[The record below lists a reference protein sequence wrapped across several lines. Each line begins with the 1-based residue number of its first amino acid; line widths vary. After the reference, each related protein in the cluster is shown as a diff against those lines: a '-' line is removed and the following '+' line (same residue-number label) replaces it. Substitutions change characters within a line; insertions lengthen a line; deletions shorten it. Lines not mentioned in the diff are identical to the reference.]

1 MQYKKTDQTYITKV
15 ADFGLAAIK
24 PKAKKTIR
32 ADPRGT
38 PLTRAPE
45 VMVLRHCSL
54 AVTNAEGFIHYRSCS
69 GNPSTRR
76 PTSTPLA

>member
-1 MQYKKTDQTYITKV
+1 MGGVQYKKTDQTILTKV

-45 VMVLRHCSL
+45 VRHGSASECLKANSM
-54 AVTNAEGFIHYRSCS
+54 NA
-69 GNPSTRR
+69 
-76 PTSTPLA
+76 L

>member
-1 MQYKKTDQTYITKV
+1 MCGSNAQQYKRTDQTYITKV

-45 VMVLRHCSL
+45 VS
-54 AVTNAEGFIHYRSCS
+54 
-69 GNPSTRR
+69 PRR
-76 PTSTPLA
+76 PRAAAHATRHTTTHVTPDV

>member
-1 MQYKKTDQTYITKV
+1 V

-45 VMVLRHCSL
+45 VLL
-54 AVTNAEGFIHYRSCS
+54 APFSFSFSFPIFFFPFLNARARADHAGQAVQPN
-69 GNPSTRR
+69 G
-76 PTSTPLA
+76 

>member
-1 MQYKKTDQTYITKV
+1 MCGSNAQQYKRTDQTYITKV

-45 VMVLRHCSL
+45 VS
-54 AVTNAEGFIHYRSCS
+54 
-69 GNPSTRR
+69 PRR
-76 PTSTPLA
+76 PRAAAHATRHT